1 MLVHV
6 LPPSWDK
13 RPGLP
18 PVRILF
24 TSTGS
29 TRIWLKY
36 MGRSSQLLMKFHVL
50 PPSSE
55 RNMPLPLG
63 LGGGGAPRPRPPP
76 PPPKSTLLPA
86 AGVQVPCPASAP
98 PPRPPAAFA
107 PSTLCTP
114 VRGL

>member
-1 MLVHV
+1 M
-6 LPPSWDK
+6 

-36 MGRSSQLLMKFHVL
+36 IGRSSQLLTKFQVL

-55 RNMPLPLG
+55 RKIPLASG
-63 LGGGGAPRPRPPP
+63 LGGMGARSPRPPP
-76 PPPKSTLLPA
+76 PKSRLLPA
-86 AGVQVPCPASAP
+86 AGVQLPWPAPPP
-98 PPRPPAAFA
+98 PPRPPAAFGA
-107 PSTLCTP
+107 AGPPSPPPDSL
-114 VRGL
+114 